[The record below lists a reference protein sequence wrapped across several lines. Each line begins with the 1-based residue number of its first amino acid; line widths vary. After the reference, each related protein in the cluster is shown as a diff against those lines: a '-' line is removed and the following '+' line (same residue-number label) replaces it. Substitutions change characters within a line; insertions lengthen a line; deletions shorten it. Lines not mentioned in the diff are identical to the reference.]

1 MTNKGLPGQK
11 ERAGRAAVG
20 FPGGDSRRVT
30 GEGAFRS
37 TPEGLLTDAED
48 YATFPPA
55 PFNGERKKIKIRQDA
70 SMKKRSV
77 AVLLIVLV
85 LGAYPAR
92 AMNGHDLADGMK
104 SYLKA
109 EQDYAAADYLLAGN
123 YMGYIQGVAEATVS
137 DYSLPSGVTPDT
149 LYKIVADYL
158 QKNPEKWD
166 KPASFLVRSALIAAY
181 PKYLIRNK

>member
-1 MTNKGLPGQK
+1 
-11 ERAGRAAVG
+11 
-20 FPGGDSRRVT
+20 
-30 GEGAFRS
+30 
-37 TPEGLLTDAED
+37 
-48 YATFPPA
+48 
-55 PFNGERKKIKIRQDA
+55 
-70 SMKKRSV
+70 MKKLSV
-77 AVLLIVLV
+77 SLLLMVLV
-85 LGAYPAR
+85 LGCPSAQ

-158 QKNPEKWD
+158 QKNPGKWD
-166 KPASFLVRSALIAAY
+166 KPAAFLVRSALLAAY

>member
-1 MTNKGLPGQK
+1 M
-11 ERAGRAAVG
+11 
-20 FPGGDSRRVT
+20 FP
-30 GEGAFRS
+30 
-37 TPEGLLTDAED
+37 
-48 YATFPPA
+48 
-55 PFNGERKKIKIRQDA
+55 
-70 SMKKRSV
+70 MKKLSV
-77 AVLLIVLV
+77 SLLLMVLV
-85 LGAYPAR
+85 LGCPSAQ

-109 EQDYAAADYLLAGN
+109 EQDYANADYLLAGN

-158 QKNPEKWD
+158 QKNPGKWD
-166 KPASFLVRSALIAAY
+166 KPAAFLVRSALLAAY